1 MGVYTLVRT
10 QTLSGS
16 IESVWSFFSDPRNL
30 SKITPPSM
38 SFEVLNDLPEKMYNG
53 LMIQYRVSPLA
64 GIPLRWVTEITHLSE
79 HEYFV
84 DEQRIGPYSLWHHE
98 HHFKVLSPGEVEM
111 TDRITYSPPFAFIGD
126 ILHPFI
132 IRPKLDEIFDYRTKI
147 ASDIF

>member
-1 MGVYTLVRT
+1 
-10 QTLSGS
+10 
-16 IESVWSFFSDPRNL
+16 
-30 SKITPPSM
+30 M